1 MATKGV
7 TMKFFDQIK
16 KRFTKKKSK
25 EAVSPRAPR
34 VEKSAKDLAT
44 ERGEPYVAMLSMEV
58 DPENLHQGSFELDW
72 NEKFVANLVRAG
84 YQMRPDDTD
93 NDIVDRWFQAVC
105 RNVVLETWEQEQ
117 AMNPNRVVKTRD
129 IGDGRSEVSGSCM
142 STATVIQRQPRLS
155 IRMPLLKTMQTWLIW
170 VGRHIRLTWPS
181 AGDAD
186 SVKHSRPDFIAQPKV
201 PVLMHAYCAPHVTGC
216 VNKLPMTI
224 CL

>member
-1 MATKGV
+1 
-7 TMKFFDQIK
+7 MKFFDQIK
-16 KRFTKKKSK
+16 KRFAKKPAK
-25 EAVSPRAPR
+25 ETVSPRAPR

-84 YQMRPDDTD
+84 YQMRSDDTD

-129 IGDGRSEVSGSCM
+129 IGDGRSEVS
-142 STATVIQRQPRLS
+142 
-155 IRMPLLKTMQTWLIW
+155 
-170 VGRHIRLTWPS
+170 
-181 AGDAD
+181 
-186 SVKHSRPDFIAQPKV
+186 
-201 PVLMHAYCAPHVTGC
+201 
-216 VNKLPMTI
+216 
-224 CL
+224 